1 MSTHPDTMSE
11 HAEIE
16 TGSNA
21 VLKAPGDPSGGS
33 GLGAPPCS
41 RCSDLEESL
50 HYCNG
55 VAEMAMKDRDN
66 AEAVIEQIR
75 QLVTTDHETKN
86 SFIRRV
92 QACLPVDPFT
102 ENSSC

>member
-1 MSTHPDTMSE
+1 LAEQEMSTHPDTMSE

-21 VLKAPGDPSGGS
+21 VLKAPGDPSGES
-33 GLGAPPCS
+33 GLGATPCF

-50 HYCNG
+50 
-55 VAEMAMKDRDN
+55 
-66 AEAVIEQIR
+66 EQIR
-75 QLVTTDHETKN
+75 QLVTTDHETK
-86 SFIRRV
+86 SAFIRRV

-102 ENSSC
+102 ENA